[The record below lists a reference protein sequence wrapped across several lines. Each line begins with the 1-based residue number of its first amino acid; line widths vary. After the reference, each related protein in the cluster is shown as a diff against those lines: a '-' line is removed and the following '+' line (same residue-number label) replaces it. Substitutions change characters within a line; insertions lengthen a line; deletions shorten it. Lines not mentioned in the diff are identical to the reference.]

1 MANRLKSLRLDEI
14 SLVDEPAS
22 PGAVVILAK
31 NRSAT
36 LKGVA
41 AETVSAIAKAALHL
55 NQGTGDPA
63 PMSVTKEDLTKALEA
78 ALGPIAKRL
87 DAHDTMIHKA
97 SMSDDEK
104 AAYEKMSDD
113 EKAEFDGLSAEDK
126 AAKMKKSFPP
136 KDDEKKDDEVA
147 KAREEVSKAISV
159 AVEKATAPLLSR
171 ITDFEK
177 RETLTAISKK
187 YEKAI
192 KSSGL
197 PADDVVALLAKSDE
211 ATRELLAKSWESL
224 GAQVEALF
232 TPVGKASAATGSA
245 EQKLD
250 TIAKARSTE
259 KSISYEKAYDEVLST
274 DEGRRLYAQ
283 MSS

>member
-1 MANRLKSLRLDEI
+1 MANRLKSLRLEEI

-31 NRSAT
+31 NRTAT
-36 LKGVA
+36 PKGVA
-41 AETVSAIAKAALHL
+41 VETVSAIAKATSHL
-55 NQGTGDPA
+55 NQGKGDSA

-87 DAHDTMIHKA
+87 DAHDTMIRKA

-113 EKAEFDGLSAEDK
+113 EKAAYDAMSEDDK
-126 AAKMKKSFPP
+126 AAKMKKMDT
-136 KDDEKKDDEVA
+136 KDAKKEDDEVA
-147 KAREEVSKAISV
+147 KARSDVAKSIAV
-159 AVEKATAPLLSR
+159 AVEKATAPLMSR

-177 RETLTAISKK
+177 REARTNIAKK

-192 KSSGL
+192 KASGL
-197 PADDVVALLAKSDE
+197 DADEVVAILAKADD
-211 ATRELLAKSWESL
+211 ATRELLTKSWESL

-232 TPVGKASAATGSA
+232 TPVGKASAATGSS
-245 EQKLD
+245 EQKLE
-250 TIAKARSTE
+250 TLAKNRSTE
-259 KSISYEKAYDEVLST
+259 KNISFEKAYDEVLTT

-283 MSS
+283 LSS